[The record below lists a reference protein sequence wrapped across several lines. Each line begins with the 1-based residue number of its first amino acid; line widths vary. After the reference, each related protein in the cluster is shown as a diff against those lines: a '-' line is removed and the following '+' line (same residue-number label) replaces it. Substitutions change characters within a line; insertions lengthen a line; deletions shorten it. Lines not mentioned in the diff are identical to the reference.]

1 MLANVLSAAIVGID
15 AHLVDVEVDISA
27 GLPQFSIVGL
37 PDATVRESRD
47 RVRAA
52 LKNSGF
58 QFPIKKVTVNLAPA
72 NIKKEGAGLDLA
84 IALGILV
91 AEDVIPAEA
100 VKNTVFVGE
109 LSLDGRLKPIP
120 GALSIGVVCRRRHRI
135 LAPAE
140 NAEEAALAEG
150 AEVFP
155 IHTLPQAVEFLR
167 DAQPMAALSWTGSG
181 EVAFTLSDDED
192 FADVKGQAHAKRAL
206 EVAAAGG
213 HNLLMMGPPGS
224 GKTMLARRLPGILP
238 LLAQEEAL
246 ETSRIHSV
254 VGQLSR
260 DHPLM
265 RRRPFRAPHHSVS
278 EAGLIG
284 GGTMPRP
291 GEVSL
296 AHNGVL
302 FLDEAGEFGR
312 ATLDALRQ
320 PLEDGH
326 VTVTRASGS
335 LKFPA
340 RFMLV
345 AAMNPC
351 PCGYYGDRTRECVC
365 SVAQVR
371 RYRGRLSGPLL
382 DRLDLQIEVP
392 AVPIRALGED
402 VPATDSSAAIRT
414 RVMAAR
420 ARQAERYR
428 RDGIFT
434 NAQLKPRHL
443 KQYGALDTQGRDL
456 LEQAMARLGFSARAH
471 GRILR
476 VARTIADLAESDSI
490 GPAHLAEAIQY
501 RSFDRRVEL

>member
-84 IALGILV
+84 IALGILA
-91 AEDVIPAEA
+91 AEDIIPHEA
-100 VKNTVFVGE
+100 VKNAVFVGE

-135 LAPAE
+135 LVPAE
-140 NAEEAALAEG
+140 NAEEAALADG

-167 DAQPMAALSWTGSG
+167 GVQPLAALLTGDG
-181 EVAFTLSDDED
+181 EAASLPPDDED

-213 HNLLMMGPPGS
+213 HNLLMIGPPGS

-238 LLAQEEAL
+238 VLAQEEAL

-351 PCGYYGDRTRECVC
+351 PCGYYGDRTRDCVC

-392 AVPIRALGED
+392 AVPIRALGDD
-402 VPATDSSAAIRT
+402 VPATDSSATIRS

-420 ARQAERYR
+420 ARQADRYR
-428 RDGIFT
+428 RDGIYT

-443 KQYGALDTQGRDL
+443 KQYCALDSQGREL
-456 LEQAMARLGFSARAH
+456 LEQAMAQLGFSARAH